1 MNPFTSHSL
10 NTPLF
15 MDVIIIQYT
24 DLSVYSAKITN
35 VISKSFFLAHEKDW
49 TSRGR
54 TRATWR
60 VGAAS
65 SDVWTLLWSGSTPGE
80 TTISLFCYHSI
91 SLRTLTCSQDSEYP
105 RKAERCVNTFQ
116 GGTIPFHLV
125 CSVRGEE
132 MSQDDDVGFLY
143 KTMSEL
149 LQYCMRIIPV
159 IMFHR
164 CGT

>member
-1 MNPFTSHSL
+1 MKKIELPAEGLVQHGA
-10 NTPLF
+10 
-15 MDVIIIQYT
+15 
-24 DLSVYSAKITN
+24 SAPRRRMYGRCC
-35 VISKSFFLAHEKDW
+35 DQDQR
-49 TSRGR
+49 RG
-54 TRATWR
+54 
-60 VGAAS
+60 
-65 SDVWTLLWSGSTPGE
+65 E
-80 TTISLFCYHSI
+80 ITISLFCYHSI